1 MELKLYL
8 QKPEVRVIV
17 AGVAF
22 LMATEEA
29 DADDIC
35 AGFDMLAKRLND
47 EQLDEAVA
55 EILRQ
60 AALKKA
66 VLEKV
71 GWIFPDED

>member
-17 AGVAF
+17 SGVAF

-29 DADDIC
+29 DTDDI
-35 AGFDMLAKRLND
+35 AAAFDMLAQRLSS

-55 EILRQ
+55 EVLHQ
-60 AALKKA
+60 AALKRA
-66 VLEKV
+66 VLEKA

>member
-17 AGVAF
+17 SGVAF

-35 AGFDMLAKRLND
+35 AGFDMLAKRLSD

-55 EILRQ
+55 EILHQ

-66 VLEKV
+66 MLEKA
-71 GWIFPDED
+71 GWIFPAED

>member
-1 MELKLYL
+1 MEFRLYL

-17 AGVAF
+17 AGMAF

-29 DADDIC
+29 DSDDVC

-66 VLEKV
+66 VLEKA
-71 GWIFPDED
+71 GWIFPAED

>member
-1 MELKLYL
+1 M
-8 QKPEVRVIV
+8 V
-17 AGVAF
+17 
-22 LMATEEA
+22 TEEA
-29 DADDIC
+29 DSDDVC

-66 VLEKV
+66 VLEKA
-71 GWIFPDED
+71 GWIFSAED

>member
-35 AGFDMLAKRLND
+35 AGFDMLAKRLSS
-47 EQLDEAVA
+47 EQLDEAVS
-55 EILRQ
+55 EILKQ
-60 AALKKA
+60 SALKRA
-66 VLEKV
+66 VLEKA
-71 GWIFPDED
+71 GWIFPAED

>member
-1 MELKLYL
+1 MKLYL
-8 QKPEVRVIV
+8 QRPEVRVVI

-47 EQLDEAVA
+47 EQLDEAVS
-55 EILRQ
+55 EILHQ

-66 VLEKV
+66 VLEKA
-71 GWIFPDED
+71 GWNFSAED

>member
-1 MELKLYL
+1 MKLNLFL

-17 AGVAF
+17 SGVAF
-22 LMATEEA
+22 LMATQEA

-66 VLEKV
+66 VLEKA
-71 GWIFPDED
+71 GWIFPAED

>member
-1 MELKLYL
+1 MEFKLYL
-8 QKPEVRVIV
+8 QRPEIRVITE
-17 AGVAF
+17 GLSF
-22 LMATEEA
+22 LMATEGA

-35 AGFDMLAKRLND
+35 AGFDLLAKRLND

-66 VLEKV
+66 VLEKA
-71 GWIFPDED
+71 GWIFPAED

>member
-1 MELKLYL
+1 MKLKLYL

-35 AGFDMLAKRLND
+35 AGFDMLAKRLSD
-47 EQLDEAVA
+47 EQLEEAVA

-60 AALKKA
+60 TALKRA
-66 VLEKV
+66 VLEKA
-71 GWIFPDED
+71 GWIFPAED

>member
-1 MELKLYL
+1 MEFKLYL
-8 QKPEVRVIV
+8 QRPEVRVVV

-29 DADDIC
+29 DADDIT
-35 AGFDMLAKRLND
+35 AGFDMLAKRLSD
-47 EQLDEAVA
+47 EQLNEAVA

-66 VLEKV
+66 VLEKA
-71 GWIFPDED
+71 GWIFPAED